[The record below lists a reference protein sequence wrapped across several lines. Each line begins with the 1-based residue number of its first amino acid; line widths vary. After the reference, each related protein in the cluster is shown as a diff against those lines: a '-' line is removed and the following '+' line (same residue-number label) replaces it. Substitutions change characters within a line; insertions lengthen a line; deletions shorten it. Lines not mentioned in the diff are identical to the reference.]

1 MKLKIVKS
9 HLPAKRYDAIFT
21 YEDGKTKTVPFGAAG
36 YSDYTIHHDKDR
48 RNRYI
53 LRHSRS
59 ENFNDFMSRGS
70 LSMHLLWGPS
80 TSLRENIKTFKK
92 RFNLK

>member
-21 YEDGKTKTVPFGAAG
+21 FDDGHTKTIPFGSSK
-36 YSDYTIHHDKDR
+36 YLNYTIHHDKER
-48 RNRYI
+48 RRLYI

-59 ENFNDFMSRGS
+59 EHFNEYMTRGS
-70 LSMHLLWGPS
+70 LSMHLLWGTS
-80 TSLRENIKTFKK
+80 ISLRENIKSFKK

>member
-1 MKLKIVKS
+1 MKLKVVKS
-9 HLPAKRYDAIFT
+9 HLATKKYDAIFT

-36 YSDYTIHHDKDR
+36 YSDYTIHRDKDR

-59 ENFNDFMSRGS
+59 ENFNDYMSAGS
-70 LSMHLLWGPS
+70 LAKHILWGPS
-80 TSLRENIKTFKK
+80 TSLIENIKIFKK

>member
-9 HLPAKRYDAIFT
+9 HLRAKRYDAIFT
-21 YEDGKTKTVPFGAAG
+21 YEDGKTKTVPFG
-36 YSDYTIHHDKDR
+36 SSNHSNYTIHHNKIR
-48 RNRYI
+48 RSNYI

-59 ENFNDFMSRGS
+59 ENFDDYMSAGS
-70 LSMHLLWGPS
+70 LSKHILWGSS

>member
-9 HLPAKRYDAIFT
+9 HLATKKYDAIFT
-21 YEDGKTKTVPFGAAG
+21 DKDGKTKTIPFGAAG
-36 YSDYTIHHDKDR
+36 YSDYTIHHDKER
-48 RNRYI
+48 KKRYI

-59 ENFNDFMSRGS
+59 EHFNDYMSRGS
-70 LSMHLLWGPS
+70 LSMHLLWG
-80 TSLRENIKTFKK
+80 TSISLKENIKSFKK

>member
-21 YEDGKTKTVPFGAAG
+21 FDDGHTKTIPFG
-36 YSDYTIHHDKDR
+36 SSNHSNYTIHHDEER
-48 RNRYI
+48 RKRYI

-59 ENFNDFMSRGS
+59 ENFNDFMSAGS
-70 LSMHLLWGPS
+70 LSKHLLWGSS

>member
-9 HLPAKRYDAIFT
+9 HLPAKKYDAIFT
-21 YEDGKTKTVPFGAAG
+21 YDDGKTKTVPFGAAG
-36 YSDYTIHHDKDR
+36 YSDYTIHHDKER
-48 RNRYI
+48 RKRYI

-59 ENFNDFMSRGS
+59 EHFSDYMTRGS
-70 LSMHLLWGPS
+70 LSLHLLWGS
-80 TSLRENIKTFKK
+80 SISLRENIKSFKI